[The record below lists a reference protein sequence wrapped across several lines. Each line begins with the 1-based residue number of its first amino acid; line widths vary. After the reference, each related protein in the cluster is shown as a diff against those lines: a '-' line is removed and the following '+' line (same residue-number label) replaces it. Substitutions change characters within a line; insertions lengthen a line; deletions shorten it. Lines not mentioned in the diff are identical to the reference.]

1 MRYLSTAYVTQASR
15 HVDCPLFGKVALHV
29 ACAGKRQ
36 FNMGAYQKRYVALE
50 VFYLGTAY
58 HGFAS
63 QADTDR
69 TVEVNCKCQCMLVR
83 LGSGNVTSS
92 RR

>member
-1 MRYLSTAYVTQASR
+1 
-15 HVDCPLFGKVALHV
+15 
-29 ACAGKRQ
+29 
-36 FNMGAYQKRYVALE
+36 MGAYQKRYIALE

-69 TVEVNCKCQCMLVR
+69 TVEVSHGCQCMLAR
-83 LGSGNVTSS
+83 LGSGKATASS
-92 RR
+92 QCLVPVNCSLVVICGEHRGGSSLHWITQATAGD